1 MMRLCL
7 HIALGLLFAPC
18 LRSEQISIVVTNPS
32 AEARSGET
40 VVLDW
45 NALAERLPALRTQAV
60 GMTDEQGRLV
70 TTQTDDLDADG
81 VPDEVAFLAALG
93 PGERRVFH
101 LGAAGTVAAGHRSP
115 SGPRTDAGNWKRV
128 DGVPQ
133 PVDDDNLAGTDR
145 DRRLYRF
152 DGAGWESEVAAY
164 RLYLDGRN
172 AVDIQGKRIPGLY
185 WNWIGASETDYQA
198 DADWGMDVLHV
209 GSALGVGG
217 IGFWVADSV
226 LKPLVLDRQR
236 CRIIA
241 RGPVRAIVRV
251 EYRGWEL
258 GNGAVDVTSLF
269 SIAAGDRVT
278 EHRLLLE
285 GGASPRTI
293 ATGIVKHDS
302 TETVWDHGA
311 AWLSTTG
318 LQSRAGDS
326 LMLALTVPRTAVI
339 RTAEDAVNHLLLLR
353 LEKGKPLRMLISS
366 YWQGE
371 IGRMWSKQEVRR
383 FLDATARRFNEP
395 ILVQI
400 QKPE

>member
-1 MMRLCL
+1 
-7 HIALGLLFAPC
+7 
-18 LRSEQISIVVTNPS
+18 
-32 AEARSGET
+32 
-40 VVLDW
+40 
-45 NALAERLPALRTQAV
+45 
-60 GMTDEQGRLV
+60 MTDEQGRMV
-70 TTQTDDLDADG
+70 TTQTDDLDGDG
-81 VPDEVAFLAALG
+81 VPDEVVFPAAFA
-93 PGERRVFH
+93 PGGRRVF
-101 LGAAGTVAAGHRSP
+101 LLAAGSAATGSRSA

-128 DGVPQ
+128 DGLPQ
-133 PVDDDNLAGTDR
+133 PVDDDNLAGTAR

-152 DGAGWESEVAAY
+152 DGAGWESDVAAY

-172 AVDIQGKRIPGLY
+172 AVDIQGKRTPGLY
-185 WNWIGASETDYQA
+185 WNWIGASEVDYQA

-236 CRIIA
+236 CRIMA

-269 SIAAGDRVT
+269 SITAGDRVT
-278 EHRLLLE
+278 EHRIVLE
-285 GGASPRTI
+285 GGAAPRTI

-302 TETVWDHGA
+302 TETIWDPGA

-318 LQSRAGDS
+318 RQSRAGDS
-326 LMLALTVPRTAVI
+326 LMLALTVPRTAVV

-353 LEKGKPLRMLISS
+353 IEKGKPLRMLISS

-371 IGRMWSKQEVRR
+371 TGRMWSKREVRR
-383 FLDATARRFNEP
+383 FLDATARRLNEP
-395 ILVQI
+395 VHVEMQH
-400 QKPE
+400 QD